1 MKEALALID
10 KNTSPDNN
18 EEQRLLNE
26 SIICNVLDSVNDELK
41 ESPDALVGRY
51 VAVKITKASGP
62 TLKGIPICLTSL
74 VDTKNT
80 KGYLYI

>member
-26 SIICNVLDSVNDELK
+26 SIICNVLDSFNDELK
-41 ESPDALVGRY
+41 ESPNLVGRY

-62 TLKGIPICLTSL
+62 TLKGIALCVTSL